1 MEYFCDAT
9 KCQTVFVKRLQKDP
23 NGDCRYRTVVRNA
36 KKLFVWELRKTGV
49 AKAAIK
55 RAAHLLECAEENFH
69 CACAL
74 LAVQL
79 FLTYPLTVFLDTP

>member
-1 MEYFCDAT
+1 MGVE
-9 KCQTVFVKRLQKDP
+9 K
-23 NGDCRYRTVVRNA
+23 NGCCEGGHY
-36 KKLFVWELRKTGV
+36 
-49 AKAAIK
+49 K